1 MKAHIQITIETE
13 IGQHVQQIACWER
26 NEHRMEDIGLT
37 LAESKSLLAAIQK
50 MLVEQQIAEY
60 LETQRGCPHCG
71 KSRGQKG
78 SHTVTL
84 QTLFGNL
91 KIDSPRWS
99 HCPCRPN
106 QAKTFSPVAELLS
119 ERVSPERLYLET
131 KWGSLIS
138 FALTAGLLKA
148 RCRSPT
154 R

>member
-13 IGQHVQQIACWER
+13 FGQHVQQIACWER
-26 NEHRMEDIGLT
+26 KEYGLEDIGLT

-60 LETQRGCPHCG
+60 LEAQRGCPHCR

-91 KIDSPRWS
+91 EIDAGVIVAAGRTWR
-99 HCPCRPN
+99 RPSA
-106 QAKTFSPVAELLS
+106 Q
-119 ERVSPERLYLET
+119 
-131 KWGSLIS
+131 
-138 FALTAGLLKA
+138 
-148 RCRSPT
+148 
-154 R
+154 